1 MAKKTP
7 KADSNF
13 IAPKDKVL
21 AKGEL
26 PEGEKIV
33 AMTEYRG
40 MIHIAT
46 SRHIYI
52 LGGRDRTK
60 LQKMLFTVE

>member
-1 MAKKTP
+1 MPKKP
-7 KADSNF
+7 
-13 IAPKDKVL
+13 VL
-21 AKGEL
+21 HLEKGDL
-26 PEGEKIV
+26 PQDEVFV

-46 SRHIYI
+46 NKHIYL

-60 LQKMLFTVE
+60 LQKMMFTLE